1 MNKFF
6 VVGEWFRMMR
16 KFEGFESKVGDAREY
31 KRAGGKKRN
40 PQKKWISLLCSH
52 SKAFFFLL
60 IKSSKIFSRSMKLG
74 KILSG
79 LLEV

>member
-16 KFEGFESKVGDAREY
+16 KFKGFESEVGDAREY

-40 PQKKWISLLCSH
+40 PQKNGFRYYARIRKL
-52 SKAFFFLL
+52 
-60 IKSSKIFSRSMKLG
+60 SSSS
-74 KILSG
+74 
-79 LLEV
+79 